1 MTGIETKN
9 RLLKAKANKE
19 KSIANIGVEN
29 ENKVITYSKQELSL
43 NTISSIIP
51 IARKKVDSIGSA
63 IDYMEYVRKKPKN
76 ESIVVS
82 LAKPRKIVSSPTDT
96 VENIIVK
103 GVSMPIKSYS
113 STSVTKLLSGFLNG
127 FDVLMSQSISL
138 VFGLLINFGTELHK
152 FKKKGTSYKHFKNI
166 TLFLIVQFVITLM
179 ATILVG
185 INYKGRLAAITA
197 IIFTLFFFILRNIL
211 KIIQKKKDIKTG
223 LLIDDFFENSLYEKT
238 KEKINF

>member
-29 ENKVITYSKQELSL
+29 ENKVITYSKQDLSL

-113 STSVTKLLSGFLNG
+113 STSVTKLLSGF
-127 FDVLMSQSISL
+127 
-138 VFGLLINFGTELHK
+138 
-152 FKKKGTSYKHFKNI
+152 
-166 TLFLIVQFVITLM
+166 
-179 ATILVG
+179 
-185 INYKGRLAAITA
+185 
-197 IIFTLFFFILRNIL
+197 
-211 KIIQKKKDIKTG
+211 
-223 LLIDDFFENSLYEKT
+223 
-238 KEKINF
+238 

>member
-29 ENKVITYSKQELSL
+29 ENKVITYSKQDLSL

-166 TLFLIVQFVITLM
+166 TLFLIIQFVITLM

-185 INYKGRLAAITA
+185 INYR
-197 IIFTLFFFILRNIL
+197 
-211 KIIQKKKDIKTG
+211 G
-223 LLIDDFFENSLYEKT
+223 LLSCYYGNYFYSLFLYFKKYFKNYS
-238 KEKINF
+238 KEKRY